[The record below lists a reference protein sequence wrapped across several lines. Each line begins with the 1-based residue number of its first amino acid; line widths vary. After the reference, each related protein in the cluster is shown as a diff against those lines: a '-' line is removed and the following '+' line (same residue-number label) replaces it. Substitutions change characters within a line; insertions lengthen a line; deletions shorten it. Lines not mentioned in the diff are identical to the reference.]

1 MQNKMISKSLKEKL
15 LKYHKE
21 KLHII
26 EKKNY
31 DFIGKMFLYISIIYF
46 YHSLLFLLSVC
57 ISGKQSNHFIF
68 YRP

>member
-21 KLHII
+21 KLHNI
-26 EKKNY
+26 EKKIMTLLEKCFY
-31 DFIGKMFLYISIIYF
+31 TSIIYF